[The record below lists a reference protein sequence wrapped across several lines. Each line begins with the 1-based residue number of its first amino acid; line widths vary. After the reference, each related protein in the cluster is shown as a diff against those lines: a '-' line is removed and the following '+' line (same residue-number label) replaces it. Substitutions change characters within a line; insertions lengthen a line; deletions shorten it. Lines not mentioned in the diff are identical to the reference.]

1 MVLQKLFPII
11 IYSGPNFHCIFFPLL
26 CVRRGQRRQRDGGTG
41 LSPNNFF
48 IVTDIYGMTVTAYRY
63 YDKDVSFQKLLNL
76 VEK

>member
-1 MVLQKLFPII
+1 MSATSAISKVISI
-11 IYSGPNFHCIFFPLL
+11 
-26 CVRRGQRRQRDGGTG
+26 RRGQRRQRDRGTG